1 MHTLS
6 STVWQNSGPRQ
17 WKASL
22 ILRLI
27 FLAIVIIFT
36 SCDSIQGD
44 IQGNEGNKMEVIQY
58 SSARQ
63 VSQPP
68 VDLNVTAKVETAT
81 FGLG

>member
-1 MHTLS
+1 
-6 STVWQNSGPRQ
+6 
-17 WKASL
+17 L

-44 IQGNEGNKMEVIQY
+44 NQGNEGNKMEAIKY

-63 VSQPP
+63 VSRPP
-68 VDLNVTAKVETAT
+68 VDLKLPAKVETAT